1 MLESWANQKFEFF
14 LTWFVG
20 NERKELESGIN
31 FASNAM
37 NVGNVITDLIMVVK
51 IASDTEQ
58 ISNFTESWL
67 KDKYLCKPSLHWFEI
82 VHCKIQW
89 APKNVNGATI

>member
-1 MLESWANQKFEFF
+1 M
-14 LTWFVG
+14 G

-58 ISNFTESWL
+58 ISNFTES
-67 KDKYLCKPSLHWFEI
+67 
-82 VHCKIQW
+82 
-89 APKNVNGATI
+89 